1 MKLCVSIVILVL
13 CCLGSVSAQNF
24 ESAVSRIAPSGVSL
38 GLTVEVLKATRPD
51 VYQGP
56 SAAMPGLPR
65 VDSKQFV
72 SYMEVQGIGQPGHV
86 SYWYLLAQN
95 QVVGV
100 LKTTRLVSIS
110 GEARDSAAQSL
121 FRELT
126 TLLGDSKQ
134 ESILRKGGTAF
145 VPVRSDVWKDSESG
159 SAIHFIATDK
169 EITVAALA
177 QSNFPIEQVFIR
189 PNPER
194 FPLENPA
201 EASIRDLERP
211 SADKSPITQRPAQAQ
226 GNPDVRSTP
235 STKAGTTD
243 PLAKQPNAS
252 GGVVSDENKEHSFPI
267 ALIFGAVV
275 LAALVFIIFYYK
287 RRSR

>member
-1 MKLCVSIVILVL
+1 MKLCASIAVLVL
-13 CCLGSVSAQNF
+13 ICLDVVSAQNF
-24 ESAVSRIAPSGVSL
+24 ESATSKIAPSGVRL
-38 GLTVEVLKATRPD
+38 GLNVEELKATRPD

-56 SAAMPGLPR
+56 SAAMPGSPQA
-65 VDSKQFV
+65 DSKQFAT
-72 SYMEVQGIGQPGHV
+72 YMEVQGMGQPGHV
-86 SYWYLLAQN
+86 SYWYLLSKN

-100 LKTTRLVSIS
+100 LKTTNLVGIDE
-110 GEARDSAAQSL
+110 EARGTSAQTL

-126 TLLGDSKQ
+126 SLLGVSQQ

-159 SAIHFIATDK
+159 RAIYFIATDK

-189 PNPER
+189 PNTER

-201 EASIRDLERP
+201 EASIRDLDRP
-211 SADKSPITQRPAQAQ
+211 NLDKSPITQRSARAH
-226 GNPDVRSTP
+226 GNPDLQSTP

-243 PLAKQPNAS
+243 QLAKQPSAS
-252 GGVVSDENKEHSFPI
+252 GGVIEEQNKQRSFPVV
-267 ALIFGAVV
+267 LVFGAVV
-275 LAALVFIIFYYK
+275 LAALALAVFYYK
-287 RRSR
+287 RRS